1 MPKGFNNVPPPGQGL
16 LDNVVGGNIGGIF
29 STRPTAKYAS
39 GARCIL
45 KINGVIVG
53 FAFGISW
60 RITTSVTEINT
71 IDDPITNELVPQRCT
86 VDGSISAL
94 HIPGVSAG
102 TKGWQANA
110 LSFLFQKYIQIE
122 VRDSKTDEVLFLASK
137 AMIVSRQEEVRV
149 DQLANVTLTFKAIGW
164 RDEKVPTISE
174 EYPLDSPRGQK
185 IGKPKELPASINN
198 DITMIPN
205 IGGGITS

>member
-1 MPKGFNNVPPPGQGL
+1 MPKGFNNTPPAGQGL
-16 LDNVVGGNIGGIF
+16 LDNVVGGNISGIL
-29 STRPTAKYAS
+29 STRPSAKYAS

-45 KINGVIVG
+45 KINGEIIG

-60 RITTSVTEINT
+60 RITTAVSEINT
-71 IDDPITNELVPQRCT
+71 IDDPFTNELVPQRCT

-137 AMIVSRQEEVRV
+137 AMITSRQEELRV
-149 DQLANVTLTFKAIGW
+149 DQLANVTLSFKAIGW
-164 RDEKVPTISE
+164 RDELPPTIPENYKDPNPQSE
-174 EYPLDSPRGQK
+174 STTN
-185 IGKPKELPASINN
+185 LPASLVPDRLRNN
-198 DITMIPN
+198 A
-205 IGGGITS
+205 